1 MDPKIG
7 RTHLAR
13 KALFRK
19 GLRQGHLSVQ
29 DIEEALPAGSL
40 MPAERWLLYFS
51 LRAAEI
57 EVLGE
62 PPAIVE
68 EIERGIRQGEG
79 LAPGLVGGDGED
91 REQGEGRQPPQ

>member
-7 RTHLAR
+7 KTHLAR

-19 GLRQGHLSVQ
+19 GLREGQLSVQ
-29 DIEEALPAGSL
+29 DIEEALPAGSM
-40 MPAERWLLYFS
+40 MPAERWLLYYS

-62 PPAIVE
+62 APPIVE
-68 EIERGIRQGEG
+68 EIERGIREGEG
-79 LAPGLVGGDGED
+79 LAPGLVDADGED
-91 REQGEGRQPPQ
+91 REREGWQPPQ